1 MKIKLFFVSL
11 FLLLF
16 AGSISAQ
23 NIKVS
28 GVVTDAATGEPIPYA
43 YVKVVGTNNGTSTN
57 DVGEYSITV
66 PGTAVFEVT
75 FVGYTTIKVPVNGRS
90 KINIT
95 LSSDAVNLDDVLVV
109 AYGTTTKKAFTGSAA
124 TVKQDK
130 LENLKVAN
138 VSKALEGTVAGVQV
152 TGGSGQPGSKSS
164 IRIRGIGSVNA
175 SSTPL
180 YVVDGAP
187 YDGDLNSIPSED
199 IENISVLK
207 DATASALY
215 GARGA
220 NGVIMITTK
229 KGKVGKSTVSAKINY
244 GLTSRAI
251 PEYNRVSTD
260 QWVEKQWEATK
271 NYAMRAGGMSS
282 TSAAAYASK
291 NLVPTVFK
299 GYNPYNVDGTALVGT
314 DGKLNS
320 SAKLLYQDDWNDALS
335 RTGLRQDYSIS
346 VSGGSDNTTYYA
358 SAGYLNEKGFV
369 RWSGYDRFTGRVG
382 LSSKVN
388 KWFKVDASISGK
400 THNTSGFLAEGTY
413 TTNPFYYGRMMG
425 PIFPIYQRDA
435 NGEILYLA
443 DGSPKYDIGDSGKSN
458 IYAWAGHKRPYAQNS
473 NLILTLPLDERSNKG
488 NQISARV
495 ATEVSFLKYFSF
507 KVTAS
512 TDLNDIYYTTYQNN
526 KYGDADGVEGRSTK
540 EYYKSKSYTFNQVL
554 SYNRTFGNHNIAA
567 LIGHENYQLKTSDLW
582 ATRTGYKITSTE
594 LVAGAIAEGSS
605 SSSDEY
611 TLEGYFGQLNYSYAN
626 KYFASASYRY
636 DGSSRFSS
644 SSRWGGFWSVGA
656 SWRMKEENFMK
667 NVKWLDDLKLKV
679 SYGEQ
684 GNDAIGT
691 YYGYQ
696 SLFSIDDTNNGTLN
710 GAWYS
715 QLPNEDLKWEK
726 NQNLNVGVEFAL
738 FNNRVRGGVEYF
750 MRKSEN
756 LLFSVPIP
764 QSSGISSK
772 MQNIGT
778 MKNNGIEIQLSGDVM
793 RGEHF
798 LWSLDFN
805 LTHYKNK
812 ITKLPK
818 DEEGKY
824 QEIISGTKK
833 LSVGHSIYDFWLRSY
848 AGVDKA
854 NGDAL
859 YYYDIT
865 DAQGNPTGE
874 RGTTND
880 RNKASYYYCGSAI
893 PDVYGGLTSTWK
905 FYGFD
910 LSVFLTYQLG
920 GKFYDSNYASL
931 MHAGSR
937 GVHWSADIM
946 NSWTPEN
953 TNTDVPRVDYNNSNQ
968 SIASDRWLTNASY
981 LSLKNVTIGYSL
993 PKRWLEKVNFNA
1005 VRIYASGDNMG
1016 LICKRKGMDPQQ
1028 SFSGTS
1034 DFTYTPVRTISFG
1047 LNITF

>member
-1 MKIKLFFVSL
+1 
-11 FLLLF
+11 
-16 AGSISAQ
+16 
-23 NIKVS
+23 
-28 GVVTDAATGEPIPYA
+28 
-43 YVKVVGTNNGTSTN
+43 
-57 DVGEYSITV
+57 
-66 PGTAVFEVT
+66 
-75 FVGYTTIKVPVNGRS
+75 
-90 KINIT
+90 
-95 LSSDAVNLDDVLVV
+95 
-109 AYGTTTKKAFTGSAA
+109 
-124 TVKQDK
+124 
-130 LENLKVAN
+130 
-138 VSKALEGTVAGVQV
+138 
-152 TGGSGQPGSKSS
+152 
-164 IRIRGIGSVNA
+164 
-175 SSTPL
+175 
-180 YVVDGAP
+180 
-187 YDGDLNSIPSED
+187 
-199 IENISVLK
+199 
-207 DATASALY
+207 
-215 GARGA
+215 
-220 NGVIMITTK
+220 
-229 KGKVGKSTVSAKINY
+229 
-244 GLTSRAI
+244 
-251 PEYNRVSTD
+251 
-260 QWVEKQWEATK
+260 
-271 NYAMRAGGMSS
+271 
-282 TSAAAYASK
+282 
-291 NLVPTVFK
+291 
-299 GYNPYNVDGTALVGT
+299 
-314 DGKLNS
+314 
-320 SAKLLYQDDWNDALS
+320 
-335 RTGLRQDYSIS
+335 
-346 VSGGSDNTTYYA
+346 
-358 SAGYLNEKGFV
+358 
-369 RWSGYDRFTGRVG
+369 
-382 LSSKVN
+382 
-388 KWFKVDASISGK
+388 
-400 THNTSGFLAEGTY
+400 
-413 TTNPFYYGRMMG
+413 
-425 PIFPIYQRDA
+425 
-435 NGEILYLA
+435 
-443 DGSPKYDIGDSGKSN
+443 
-458 IYAWAGHKRPYAQNS
+458 
-473 NLILTLPLDERSNKG
+473 
-488 NQISARV
+488 
-495 ATEVSFLKYFSF
+495 
-507 KVTAS
+507 
-512 TDLNDIYYTTYQNN
+512 
-526 KYGDADGVEGRSTK
+526 
-540 EYYKSKSYTFNQVL
+540 
-554 SYNRTFGNHNIAA
+554 
-567 LIGHENYQLKTSDLW
+567 
-582 ATRTGYKITSTE
+582 
-594 LVAGAIAEGSS
+594 
-605 SSSDEY
+605 
-611 TLEGYFGQLNYSYAN
+611 
-626 KYFASASYRY
+626 
-636 DGSSRFSS
+636 
-644 SSRWGGFWSVGA
+644 
-656 SWRMKEENFMK
+656 
-667 NVKWLDDLKLKV
+667 
-679 SYGEQ
+679 
-684 GNDAIGT
+684 
-691 YYGYQ
+691 
-696 SLFSIDDTNNGTLN
+696 
-710 GAWYS
+710 
-715 QLPNEDLKWEK
+715 
-726 NQNLNVGVEFAL
+726 
-738 FNNRVRGGVEYF
+738 

-931 MHAGSR
+931 MHTGSR